1 MTNEEILLEDFEK
14 RCPWMYKKLD
24 GHYYDENRRHE
35 IRLYM
40 NDGYKYV
47 YDSLDKFPHPI
58 VEFNSNREL
67 RELSDELWL
76 KGFSDKVHSQLRKN
90 RMVQYE
96 LAKAAGISERTLSRY
111 LTYRSMP
118 SINTVHRMASALN
131 CIKKIKRHL
140 IRKEIINHDGIKRYC
155 RNDEQF

>member
-1 MTNEEILLEDFEK
+1 MTIEEMLLEDFEK

-24 GHYYDENRRHE
+24 GHYYDETRRHE

-47 YDSLDKFPHPI
+47 YDSLDKCPHPI
-58 VEFNSNREL
+58 VEFKSIREL
-67 RELSDELWL
+67 NDVQFL

-111 LTYRSMP
+111 LTYRSIP
-118 SINTVHRMASALN
+118 SINTVYRIAEILN
-131 CIKKIKRHL
+131 CTVDDLMPKDY
-140 IRKEIINHDGIKRYC
+140 IRTD
-155 RNDEQF
+155 

>member
-1 MTNEEILLEDFEK
+1 MSEKEELLKDFEM

-24 GHYYDENRRHE
+24 GHYYDENRWYE

-58 VEFNSNREL
+58 VEFNL
-67 RELSDELWL
+67 PGELSDELWM

-90 RMVQYE
+90 RMSQYE
-96 LAKAAGISERTLSRY
+96 LAKIVEVSPVTLSRY

-118 SINTVHRMASALN
+118 SINTVHRMASALH
-131 CIKKIKRHL
+131 CTVDDLMPKDY
-140 IRKEIINHDGIKRYC
+140 IRTD
-155 RNDEQF
+155 

>member
-1 MTNEEILLEDFEK
+1 MTNEEILLADFEK

-40 NDGYKYV
+40 KDGYKFV
-47 YDSLDKFPHPI
+47 YDSLDKCPHPI
-58 VEFNSNREL
+58 VEFKEPG
-67 RELSDELWL
+67 ELSDELWL
-76 KGFSDKVHSQLRKN
+76 KGFSDKVHGQLRIN

-96 LAKAAGISERTLSRY
+96 LAKATGISERTLSRY

-118 SINTVHRMASALN
+118 SVNTVHRMASALN
-131 CIKKIKRHL
+131 CMVDDLMPKDY
-140 IRKEIINHDGIKRYC
+140 IRTD
-155 RNDEQF
+155 

>member
-14 RCPWMYKKLD
+14 RCPWMHKKLD
-24 GHYYDENRRHE
+24 GHYYDETRRHE

-58 VEFNSNREL
+58 VEFNST

-90 RMVQYE
+90 RMTQYE
-96 LAKAAGISERTLSRY
+96 LAGTIGVSPVTLSRY
-111 LTYRSMP
+111 LTYKSIP
-118 SINTVHRMASALN
+118 SASIVHRMAFALN
-131 CIKKIKRHL
+131 CTVDDLMPKDY
-140 IRKEIINHDGIKRYC
+140 IRTD
-155 RNDEQF
+155 